1 MRYIKDKM
9 RRFGAAAL
17 VAGSFAML
25 SANVAALEAK
35 PQAAPFVLSRA
46 DGEEAQPAELVPLT
60 ATSAPE
66 LPDVDNERV
75 DYWVKRFTSDQRTS
89 FETYLDRM
97 TSFAPLIES
106 KLDERGMP
114 HDLLYLAM
122 IESGFNPVATSPAN
136 AKGLWQFIAATAERY
151 GLTVNHKVDDRVD
164 PARSTDAA
172 LSYLSDLYD
181 RFGSWYL
188 AAAAY
193 NTGENRVAR
202 VMRDVTGS
210 ERGSEEDFFAI
221 SALLPKETRDYVP
234 RLVAAAR
241 IANAPEKYG
250 FTEGQS

>member
-1 MRYIKDKM
+1 MRSIKDKM

-35 PQAAPFVLSRA
+35 PQKAPVILSGA
-46 DGEEAQPAELVPLT
+46 DGEEAQPTELVPLT
-60 ATSAPE
+60 VTSAPE

-122 IESGFNPVATSPAN
+122 IESGFNPVATSPAK

-151 GLTVNHKVDDRVD
+151 GLTVNHNVDDRVD

-172 LSYLSDLYD
+172 LSYLSDLYG

-202 VMRDVTGS
+202 VMREVTGS

-221 SALLPKETRDYVP
+221 SALLPKETRNYVP

-241 IANAPEKYG
+241 IAKAPEKYG